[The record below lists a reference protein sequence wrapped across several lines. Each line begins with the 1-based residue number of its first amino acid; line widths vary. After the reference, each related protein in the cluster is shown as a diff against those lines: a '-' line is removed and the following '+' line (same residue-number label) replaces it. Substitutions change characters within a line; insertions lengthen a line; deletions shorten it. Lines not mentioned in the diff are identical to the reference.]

1 MSSAPHPADGCE
13 LAHLD
18 GAYVLGAL
26 APEERLEF
34 ERHLRACKDCARS
47 VRHLAGLPG
56 LLSQVSADVLAS
68 APGDEPPSD
77 ASLPDTLLPALV
89 REVRR
94 RRRRRR
100 WLTGLAAAAAVAV
113 VGAASVAVVT
123 ANDGA
128 GTPVAVPPASA
139 TARQMTPVGAPG
151 VTGWLSMTSVAWGT
165 RLELT
170 CTYQA
175 PSDGYYQHAGPPT
188 YELVVRTRDGRAEQ
202 VASWRGLP
210 GRTLTI
216 TGATAAPAADI
227 VSVEVR
233 SAEGHPVLRISG

>member
-34 ERHLRACKDCARS
+34 ERHLRGCKDCARS
-47 VRHLAGLPG
+47 VQQLAGLPG
-56 LLSQVSADVLAS
+56 LLSQVSAEVLES
-68 APGDEPPSD
+68 APVDDPV
-77 ASLPDTLLPALV
+77 PDTLLPALV
-89 REVRR
+89 REVRTG
-94 RRRRRR
+94 RRRRR
-100 WLTGLAAAAAVAV
+100 WLAGLAAAAAVVV
-113 VGAASVAVVT
+113 VGAPGVAGAT
-123 ANDGA
+123 KHAGDGA
-128 GTPVAVPPASA
+128 PGAGPPAAASA
-139 TARQMTPVGAPG
+139 LEMTPVGADG

-170 CTYQA
+170 CSYQA
-175 PSDGYYQHAGPPT
+175 PYGEGYHAGPPT
-188 YELVVRTRDGRAEQ
+188 YELVVRTRDGRVEP

-216 TGATAAPAADI
+216 TGATAALREDI
-227 VSVEVR
+227 VSVQVR
-233 SAEGHPVLRISG
+233 AADGHPVLRISG